1 MSSHAPH
8 QPQYSQNFGQFLG
21 VNDTTTQMGL
31 HVMNNVMGSSQ
42 EYVEQNVLRFL
53 NTRSL
58 KPYFNV
64 STSYVMRKLRLLL
77 FPWRHKPWS
86 RQMRRNEVSGA
97 TEGYKP
103 PREDINAPDLY
114 IPGKIHFQRELILV
128 MAFVTYI
135 LMSAFLSGLQ
145 GHFNPEEF
153 SVTASYAFAVVLF
166 EMVAI
171 KLGCY
176 LLSIGGQGQVLDL
189 VAYGGYK
196 FVGIVVTML
205 VRLVGILNRREGAKK
220 GWGRWIEWNLFIYCF
235 LCLGFFM
242 V

>member
-1 MSSHAPH
+1 
-8 QPQYSQNFGQFLG
+8 
-21 VNDTTTQMGL
+21 
-31 HVMNNVMGSSQ
+31 MNNVMGSSQ

-97 TEGYKP
+97 TEGYEP

-114 IPGKIHFQRELILV
+114 IPGKIYFQSELILV

-205 VRLVGILNRREGAKK
+205 VRLVGILNRKEGAKK
-220 GWGRWIEWNLFIYCF
+220 GWGRWIEWNIFIYCF